1 MNIVLW
7 VLQAL
12 VGAAFIAVG
21 SMKVFRAEQ
30 AVSRGMQWVGEAPRS
45 MVAFVGISEMLG
57 GLGLIL
63 PALTGILPW
72 LTPLAAACL
81 AIVMILAA
89 GFHFVRREHNGIP
102 MNVVLF
108 VLLAFIAV
116 GRFVIVP
123 L

>member
-7 VLQAL
+7 VFQVL
-12 VGAAFIAVG
+12 VAVVFIAAG

-30 AVSRGMQWVGEAPRS
+30 AVSRGMKWVGEAPRGF
-45 MVAFVGISEMLG
+45 VAFVGISEILG

-72 LTPLAAACL
+72 LTPLAAVCL
-81 AIVMILAA
+81 AIVMVFAA
-89 GFHFVRREHNGIP
+89 GFHLSRKEYHGIP
-102 MNVVLF
+102 LNVILF
-108 VLLAFIAV
+108 VLLAFIVV
-116 GRFVIVP
+116 GRTLIIP